1 MTAKMEDVTVKN
13 GPSEAGDSAPAGT
26 AEERP
31 LEEMTKAELLAAV
44 KDLQEKADRHY
55 DLYLRLLADM
65 ENVKKRNAKE
75 RGEWHKYANEA
86 LIKEILPV
94 VDNLEKAIIHSQDAN
109 GLHALREGVEL
120 TLKGLKDAL
129 TRSGVQEVEALGIPF
144 DPCFHEAV
152 SQLEDQKVEAGV
164 VLQELQKGYILNGRL
179 IRPSVVVVSKGRDIE
194 SESQDESPDRASC
207 EEIH

>member
-1 MTAKMEDVTVKN
+1 MTAKMEDVTLKN
-13 GPSEAGDSAPAGT
+13 GRSEANESAPAGA
-26 AEERP
+26 AEEKH
-31 LEEMTKAELLAAV
+31 LEKMTKAEMIEAV
-44 KDLQEKADRHY
+44 KELREKADKHY

-75 RGEWHKYANEA
+75 REEWHKFANEG

-94 VDNLEKAIIHSQDAN
+94 VDNLEKAIIHSQGQN
-109 GLHALREGVEL
+109 GLHTLMEGVEL

-129 TRSGVQEVEALGIPF
+129 TRSGVQEVEALGVPF

-152 SQLEDQKVEAGV
+152 SQLEDQEVEAGV

-179 IRPSVVVVSKGRDIE
+179 IRPSMVVVSGGRGMQ
-194 SESQDESPDRASC
+194 SQKQDEPPDSASC
-207 EEIH
+207 KEIH